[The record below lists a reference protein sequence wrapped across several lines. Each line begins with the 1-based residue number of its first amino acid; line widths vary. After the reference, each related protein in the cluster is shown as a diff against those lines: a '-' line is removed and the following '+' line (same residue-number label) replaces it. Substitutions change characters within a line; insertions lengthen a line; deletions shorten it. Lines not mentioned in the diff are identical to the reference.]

1 VLATHW
7 KQLEQNMTALGCK
20 SLPALLEGELSLQ
33 RGKSGSCSEA
43 SSRVDGD
50 VMKKRKKH

>member
-20 SLPALLEGELSLQ
+20 SLPALLEAELHP
-33 RGKSGSCSEA
+33 CSEVNLEVVPKLHLG
-43 SSRVDGD
+43 S
-50 VMKKRKKH
+50 MEM